1 MCVCA
6 TSNFTSP
13 LTGYTCDISFPT
25 PPPSLLSCDPIQQLE
40 VGRGEGTK
48 DEKQISLAN
57 QRNEN
62 EREGKKR
69 GRGGG
74 GKEGGKEILIYI
86 CRYRKN
92 KSCKEAPK
100 VKRGIFV
107 LKRETEKKKKEKK
120 NGIEILK
127 DDNNC

>member
-62 EREGKKR
+62 ESKGGKKK
-69 GRGGG
+69 GGG
-74 GKEGGKEILIYI
+74 EGAERKGERRYLYIYVDIGKIKVA
-86 CRYRKN
+86 RKP
-92 KSCKEAPK
+92 PK
-100 VKRGIFV
+100 LNEVF
-107 LKRETEKKKKEKK
+107 LY
-120 NGIEILK
+120 
-127 DDNNC
+127 